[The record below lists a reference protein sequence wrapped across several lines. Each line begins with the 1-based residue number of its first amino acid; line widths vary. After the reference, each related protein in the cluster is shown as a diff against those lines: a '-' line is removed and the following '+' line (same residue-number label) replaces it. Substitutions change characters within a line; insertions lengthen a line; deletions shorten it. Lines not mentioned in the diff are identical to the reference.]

1 MEHARLADAVPTD
14 ALSNTGGG
22 RNLDLGA
29 FPGTWVNSNPDT
41 PGFTR
46 VEFVVDGGRLE
57 CRVEGIGPDGRVDW
71 GYADDIELYAATPR
85 ARKMSGFTAHYSF
98 DFMDVQLEGN
108 LNKGLMVLVTLTRF
122 KDDSGRC
129 DYFMREYF
137 SVTHELFA

>member
-1 MEHARLADAVPTD
+1 MQHARLADVVPTE
-14 ALSNTGGG
+14 ALSDTG
-22 RNLDLGA
+22 RSLDLGA

-41 PGFTR
+41 PGFTK
-46 VEFVVDGGRLE
+46 VEFQVSDDGRLA
-57 CRVEGIGPDGRVDW
+57 CRVVGIGPDGPIDW
-71 GYADDIELYAATPR
+71 GYADDIELYGATPS
-85 ARKMSGFTAHYSF
+85 AAKMGGFTARYSF

-122 KDDSGRC
+122 KDNSGRC